1 MNFVSKLTLFS
12 CAILLGGSLLSGC
25 GSTNEPVLSD
35 NPAPPA
41 MSGTASANSSRVASG
56 TAKDNNNNAGA
67 ADASGLGMSTGPVT
81 GPGTVTGN
89 GTDNVVSIPAGAARF
104 QAGETVN
111 IGTSTGSDAIQGPIS
126 TAPQSYLIAD
136 DGTISLPFIGT
147 VQAAGKTPGELQR
160 IITQLYVP
168 EYFIRLA
175 VTVTAMNRVYYVG
188 GEVTRPGPE
197 EYLGQTTVTKAI
209 QSAGDFTVFAN
220 HRVWL
225 NRSDG
230 THIRVDVD
238 KALRDADGD
247 PAIFPGDQIQVP
259 RRVF

>member
-12 CAILLGGSLLSGC
+12 SATLLAMSLLSGC
-25 GSTNEPVLSD
+25 GSTNAPVLSD
-35 NPAPPA
+35 NPATPG
-41 MSGTASANSSRVASG
+41 MSGTANANGSRVSSGAPNDNKNNSG
-56 TAKDNNNNAGA
+56 TAETTG
-67 ADASGLGMSTGPVT
+67 SGMSTGPVT
-81 GPGTVTGN
+81 GLESGTG
-89 GTDNVVSIPAGAARF
+89 NVVSIPAGAARF

-111 IGTSTGSDAIQGPIS
+111 IGTSTGSDAIPGPIS
-126 TAPQSYLIAD
+126 TTPQSYLIAD

-160 IITQLYVP
+160 IITRLYVP

-188 GEVTRPGPE
+188 GEVTKPGPE
-197 EYLGQTTVTKAI
+197 EYLGQTTVTKAV
-209 QSAGDFTVFAN
+209 QSAGDFTMFAN

-230 THIRVDVD
+230 THLRVDVD
-238 KALRDADGD
+238 KALRDADSD

>member
-1 MNFVSKLTLFS
+1 MNFVPKLTLFS
-12 CAILLGGSLLSGC
+12 CATLLAVSLLSGC
-25 GSTNEPVLSD
+25 ASTNEPVLSD

-41 MSGTASANSSRVASG
+41 TSGTANANGSRVSSG
-56 TAKDNNNNAGA
+56 GMSDNKNNTGTTDTGMSAGA
-67 ADASGLGMSTGPVT
+67 ATAPESVT
-81 GPGTVTGN
+81 AN
-89 GTDNVVSIPAGAARF
+89 GTDNLVSIPAGAARF
-104 QAGETVN
+104 QSGETVN
-111 IGTSTGSDAIQGPIS
+111 IGTSTGSDAIPGPIS
-126 TAPQSYLIAD
+126 TTPQSYLIAD
-136 DGTISLPFIGT
+136 DGTISLPLIGT

-168 EYFIRLA
+168 QYFIRLA
-175 VTVTAMNRVYYVG
+175 VTVTSMNRVYYVG
-188 GEVTRPGPE
+188 GEVAKPGPE

-238 KALRDADGD
+238 KALRDVDSD